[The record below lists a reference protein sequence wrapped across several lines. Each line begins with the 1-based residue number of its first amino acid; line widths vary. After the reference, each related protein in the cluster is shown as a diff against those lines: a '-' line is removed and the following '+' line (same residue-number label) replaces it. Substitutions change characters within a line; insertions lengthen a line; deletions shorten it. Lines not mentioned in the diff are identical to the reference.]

1 MRRDGIVKGNVDGE
15 RVFGWFFFFRRGG
28 KKEALNPWRCD
39 GEECVDKQ
47 NYSEGEGSRD

>member
-1 MRRDGIVKGNVDGE
+1 MKGNVNGE
-15 RVFGWFFFFRRGG
+15 RGLFFVFFFRGGG
-28 KKEALNPWRCD
+28 KKTALNPWRCD